1 MRIAIASTVYKR
13 TPPVGYGGIER
24 VVHSLAEELVARG
37 HKVTLFATPG
47 SHCSGE
53 TVELHA
59 YDPDLAPSGAAGR
72 SGFLSEEALYEAM
85 SARITPDE
93 FDVVHDFSFSNLFVQ
108 RHPERMPFL
117 VSSCLPPGRGQ
128 RPPNVVA
135 SCGRHAEL
143 FGPGAPFV
151 RYGLDLNAWE
161 SRYEKQDHI
170 VHIAKIAPYKGQHE
184 AVLAA
189 TLARRELRLIGNVE
203 HEAYANFVVKPLLK
217 ISPKSR
223 YFGET
228 DSTRRELLP
237 AAALIQTPK
246 WFDAFP
252 MIVLEAMA
260 CGTPVIA
267 YDSGGL
273 AEQIEH
279 GVNGFLCEGPL
290 QLAQMISQVDKID
303 PKQCRKYAEEHFSVV
318 RMADEYCKLYGEV
331 IEGRSW

>member
-24 VVHSLAEELVARG
+24 VVHSLAEELVAQG

-53 TVELHA
+53 TVELDA
-59 YDPDLAPSGAAGR
+59 YDPTVAPSGATGK
-72 SGFLSEEALYEAM
+72 SGFLSEEPLYEAM
-85 SARITPDE
+85 AARLTRDE
-93 FDVVHDFSFSNLFVQ
+93 FDVVHDFSFSNLFVT
-108 RHPERMPFL
+108 RHPDRLPFV
-117 VSSCLPPGRGQ
+117 VSSCLPPGPGQ

-135 SCGRHAEL
+135 SCRRHAEL
-143 FGPGAPFV
+143 FGAGAPFV
-151 RYGLDLNAWE
+151 HYGLDMSAWE
-161 SRYEKQDHI
+161 TRFDKQSHV

-184 AVLAA
+184 AVVAA

-203 HEAYANFVVKPLLK
+203 HRLYANLVVKPLVSL
-217 ISPKSR
+217 SPRSH

-228 DSTRRELLP
+228 DCTSRELLP
-237 AAALIQTPK
+237 AAALIQTPR

-267 YDSGGL
+267 YNCGGL

-290 QLAQMISQVDKID
+290 QLARMISQVEKID
-303 PKQCRKYAEEHFSVV
+303 PRQCRKYAEEHFSVA
-318 RMADEYCKLYGEV
+318 RMAHEYCRLYADV
-331 IEGRSW
+331 IEGRRW